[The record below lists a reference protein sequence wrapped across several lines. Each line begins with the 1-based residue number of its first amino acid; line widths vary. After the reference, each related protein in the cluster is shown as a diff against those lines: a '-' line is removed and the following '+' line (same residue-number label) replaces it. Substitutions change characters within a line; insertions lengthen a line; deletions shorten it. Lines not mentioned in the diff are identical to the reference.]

1 MKGKIESVFLL
12 FLTCVV
18 VCYSFEMQAKSQK
31 MLQYSRHQFTCTI
44 RTQHLKSSNG
54 DNENDDSN
62 KIIDE
67 FLDKPFFDPEDYDE
81 NDDSFLGRF
90 ANLVRDDYET
100 AEFLYVGAVFIFL
113 VILTQEVLRMQLYG
127 DGYIPFSS
135 GGGSGKLF

>member
-1 MKGKIESVFLL
+1 M
-12 FLTCVV
+12 
-18 VCYSFEMQAKSQK
+18 
-31 MLQYSRHQFTCTI
+31 
-44 RTQHLKSSNG
+44 
-54 DNENDDSN
+54 
-62 KIIDE
+62 IDE

-90 ANLVRDDYET
+90 ASLVRNDYET
-100 AEFLYVGAVFIFL
+100 AEFLYVGVVFIFL